1 MNNPKVILLTGA
13 TSGIGYGILKE
24 LLLQGHIVF
33 GVGRNFQKIDNFKEE
48 YKKKIIPI
56 ILDLSKIEEISKIFQ
71 KVEEHNLKF
80 DSFINCAGFEETIPL
95 KQYNNPKILE
105 IFKVNIISTIEILRL
120 FSLKKY
126 SHDGSSVVLISS
138 VMGNLGQPGK
148 IGYCSSKAAIN
159 GLVKSAALE
168 LSRRKIRVNSVS
180 PGIVNTELTKNLFF
194 EVGQESMNRIIEKH
208 PLGIGEVEDV
218 VHAVLFL
225 AIGKSQWISGID
237 LIVDGAYSAE

>member
-1 MNNPKVILLTGA
+1 
-13 TSGIGYGILKE
+13 
-24 LLLQGHIVF
+24 
-33 GVGRNFQKIDNFKEE
+33 
-48 YKKKIIPI
+48 
-56 ILDLSKIEEISKIFQ
+56 
-71 KVEEHNLKF
+71 VEEHNLKF

-95 KQYNNPKILE
+95 KQYNNSKIFE
-105 IFKVNIISTIEILRL
+105 IFTVNIFSTIEILRL

-126 SHDGSSVVLISS
+126 SNDGSSVVLVSS

-159 GLVKSAALE
+159 GLVKSSALE
-168 LSRRKIRVNSVS
+168 LSKRKIRVNSVS
-180 PGIVNTELTKNLFF
+180 PGIVNTELTQRLFL
-194 EVGQESMNRIIEKH
+194 EVGQESRNRIIEKH

-218 VHAVLFL
+218 VPAVLFL